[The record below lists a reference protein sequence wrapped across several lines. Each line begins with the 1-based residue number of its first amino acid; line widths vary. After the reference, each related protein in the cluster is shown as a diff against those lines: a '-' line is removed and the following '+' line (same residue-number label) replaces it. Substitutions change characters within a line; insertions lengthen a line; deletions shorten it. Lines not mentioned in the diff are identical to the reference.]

1 MTESSSIQTAMRG
14 PVPVRQILGTV
25 GAELQSLAEVGERL
39 QHLAGRLL
47 SSACMTLDDRTI
59 QEAQELDALVQRLR
73 GLSTFLA
80 ELLPGISPQW
90 RLDARSAAHGV
101 SLAEL
106 AGPLAHRDE
115 NEPPASVPTPGEFE
129 LF

>member
-1 MTESSSIQTAMRG
+1 VTESSSIQTAMRG

-59 QEAQELDALVQRLR
+59 QEAQELDA
-73 GLSTFLA
+73 
-80 ELLPGISPQW
+80 
-90 RLDARSAAHGV
+90 RSAAHGV